1 MKDRYD
7 NSISTASARARDAY
21 VLGLDRFLGAEP
33 GVEEA
38 LSEAI
43 AEDPNLALAH
53 VTLGRYRQ
61 VMGDRAGAQA
71 AMEAARGCGR
81 ELSPREAGQVAI
93 FDMLIAGKSAAGY
106 EAARAQLREYPRDV
120 LTAQACLGALGLIG
134 FSGRAGR
141 EAENLA
147 LAEELAPAYGADW
160 WHQGLLAF
168 AQLETGQLDRAEGN
182 ITASLAGN
190 SRNAHAAHIRSH
202 LFYER
207 GETDAGYGFIT
218 EWRQGYDRR
227 AQMHCH
233 ISWHIALWAL
243 ERGDVDEMWRIIDR
257 DVDPRQSSGP
267 PINVVSDLAAVLY
280 RAEMAGVEVPQAR
293 WQVIADY
300 TAAHFPKP
308 GLGFADMHGALS
320 YAMAGRPEALDRIIQ
335 GAKGPAADLVRDLA
349 EAFGALAAQDWER
362 ADHLLTRSLA
372 DHARIGGSRAQ
383 RDLIEF
389 ASLMVLL
396 RLGRKREA
404 RRQLAMHR
412 PRIALRNSLAG
423 M

>member
-7 NSISTASARARDAY
+7 LRLTTSSERARDAY
-21 VLGLDRFLGAEP
+21 VLGLDRFLAARP
-33 GVEEA
+33 GVDEA
-38 LSEAI
+38 LGCALD
-43 AEDPNLALAH
+43 ADPELALAH
-53 VTLGRYRQ
+53 VTLGRFRQ
-61 VMGDRAGAQA
+61 VTGDRAGAVA
-71 AMEAARGCGR
+71 ALAKAKACAGDLTAR
-81 ELSPREAGQVAI
+81 EVGQVAI
-93 FDMLIAGKSAAGY
+93 FDLLIAGKSAEGY
-106 EAARAQLREYPRDV
+106 AAARAQLRDYPRDV

-134 FSGRAGR
+134 FSGRPGR

-147 LAEELAPAYGADW
+147 LAEELAPHYGQDW
-160 WHQGLLAF
+160 WHQALLGF
-168 AQLETGQLDRAEGN
+168 AQLETGQLDRAETSITCALDGN
-182 ITASLAGN
+182 PD
-190 SRNAHAAHIRSH
+190 NAHAAHIRSH

-207 GETDAGYGFIT
+207 GETDAGYAFIT
-218 EWRQGYDRR
+218 RWRDGYDRA

-243 ERGDVDEMWRIIDR
+243 ERGDVDEMWRVIDR
-257 DVDPRQSSGP
+257 DVDPRHAWGP

-280 RAEMAGVEVPQAR
+280 RAEMAGVMVPNER

-300 TAAHFPKP
+300 TAEHFPKP

-320 YAMAGRPEALDRIIQ
+320 YAMAGRPEALGRIIT

-349 EAFGALAAQDWER
+349 EAFGAIAAQDWAR
-362 ADHLLTRSLA
+362 ADLLLTRSLA

-396 RLGRKREA
+396 RLGRKQEA

-412 PRIALRNSLAG
+412 PRIAVRNSLAG